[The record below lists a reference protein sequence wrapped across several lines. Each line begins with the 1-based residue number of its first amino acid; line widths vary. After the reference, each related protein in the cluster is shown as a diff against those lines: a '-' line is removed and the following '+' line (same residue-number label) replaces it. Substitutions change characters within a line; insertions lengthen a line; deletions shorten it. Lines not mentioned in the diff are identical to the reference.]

1 MLLLLKFMTQK
12 VYTDADLFDPKIL
25 RQANEDITTIQNCLR
40 NNHIDLSDSTI
51 LVLDVF
57 YVGVEGEETGRLST
71 NKFIQ
76 TIYYLADHEN
86 RVVFFLDHVEATD
99 LSGCYEIQNV
109 TSETHL
115 RKNCCAQYLLLDF

>member
-1 MLLLLKFMTQK
+1 MVQK

-57 YVGVEGEETGRLST
+57 YVGVEGEEESGNPQTR
-71 NKFIQ
+71 NFDKDIQ
-76 TIYYLADHEN
+76 TTYHLADHDK
-86 RVVFFLDHVEATD
+86 RVVFSWTTLK
-99 LSGCYEIQNV
+99 LV
-109 TSETHL
+109 TLGVAMKIRMSPQETHL
-115 RKNCCAQYLLLDF
+115 RNNCRVFSAWF